1 MSLLRTTRGG
11 KSVDFAISNGGA
23 LLGAAPGCQI
33 VVADPAAAPKHTK
46 IVKSPQGFVLTDLSG
61 GGTVVNGVK
70 VKEHVLKHGD
80 VVQIGSEK
88 FTFTEKAAA
97 PAAASK
103 PAGAPAPS
111 AGSAPAPKSV
121 AAAAPAVVGGRR
133 PLPPRPPHAHRSL
146 SAEVVTHAPARKL
159 TVKPGSV
166 ARVHK
171 DHHMFAL
178 PSTTK
183 GKSIAIGVGVGLVLL
198 GGALYAISAQT
209 VNSDQVKLKAE
220 EAVKQLELIPESEH
234 EKRLAMID
242 DILANPDFVKYAKEK
257 IHPAARIR
265 EETKKRVDLEALA
278 ATNAKRFLDE
288 YNTLKEGPAENFKK
302 EWDRLYDTVKVL
314 FEKFERT
321 RFGAELGKVRA
332 ELKAN
337 MENVGPN
344 WSDEI
349 VKLSR
354 DVSRMIAAG
363 QFNTA
368 MLEVEAFGTK
378 FGEKNKDAPVEL
390 KRRLGGER
398 DRIMADAKKHI
409 EDLKKEAASK
419 SALAEKRQVLEA
431 ARPFIKGLPEAEK
444 LLDKAIS
451 EFK

>member
-11 KSVDFAISNGGA
+11 KSVDFALSNGGA

-46 IVKSPQGFVLTDLSG
+46 IVRSPQGFVLTDLSG
-61 GGTVVNGVK
+61 GGTVVNGAK

-88 FTFTEKAAA
+88 FTFTEKAATPAA
-97 PAAASK
+97 PAK
-103 PAGAPAPS
+103 PAS
-111 AGSAPAPKSV
+111 TGSAPAPKSV

-146 SAEVVTHAPARKL
+146 SAEVATHAPARKL

-166 ARVHK
+166 PRVHK

-183 GKSIAIGVGVGLVLL
+183 GKTIAIGVGVGLVLI
-198 GGALYAISAQT
+198 GGALFAISSQT
-209 VNSDQVKLKAE
+209 VNSDQVKQKAE
-220 EAVKQLELIPESEH
+220 EAIKQLELIPESEH
-234 EKRLAMID
+234 EKRLAMIE
-242 DILANPDFVKYAKEK
+242 DILGNPDYVKYAPEK
-257 IHPAARIR
+257 IQPAARVR
-265 EETKKRVDLEALA
+265 DEVKKRVDLEVLA
-278 ATNAKRFLDE
+278 SNVAKRFLEE
-288 YNTLKEGPAENFKK
+288 YKTLKEGPAEDFKK
-302 EWDRLYDTVKVL
+302 EWERLYDTVKVHL
-314 FEKFERT
+314 EKFERT
-321 RFGAELGKVRA
+321 RYGAELEKVRG

-354 DVSRMIAAG
+354 EVSRLIKAG

-368 MLEVEAFGTK
+368 MIEVDTFGTK
-378 FGEKNKDAPVEL
+378 YGEKGKDAPVEL
-390 KRRLGGER
+390 KRRVAGER
-398 DRIMADAKKHI
+398 DRINTDAKEHVERLI
-409 EDLKKEAASK
+409 KE
-419 SALAEKRQVLEA
+419 SALKGSLQEKKQLLEA
-431 ARPFIKGLPEAEK
+431 ARPFIKGLTEAEK
-444 LLDKAIS
+444 LLDKAIR